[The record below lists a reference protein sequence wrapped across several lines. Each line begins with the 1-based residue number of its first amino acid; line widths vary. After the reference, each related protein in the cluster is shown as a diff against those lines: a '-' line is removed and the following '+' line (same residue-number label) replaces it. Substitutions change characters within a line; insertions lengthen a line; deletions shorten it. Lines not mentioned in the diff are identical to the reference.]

1 MELSHYLGCYRNGKN
16 VDILQLPD
24 DYYGASYISGN
35 HLYYEAAQKDK
46 GEIVIQEYYKVLD
59 FSR

>member
-1 MELSHYLGCYRNGKN
+1 MIIMGHL
-16 VDILQLPD
+16 ILVE
-24 DYYGASYISGN
+24 N
-35 HLYYEAAQKDK
+35 HLYYEVAQKDK